1 MISHRSLL
9 LPLSLTLIG
18 PLIGFLPPTLSSSPI
33 YISPPPPLS
42 QCYPSVECLKCE
54 VDGDMCETGKRTRIE
69 CKGEEGEENVNS
81 VNSYHYKPCSS
92 TSSDL
97 LRSFYVFFFCNILL
111 FIIVMYRVR
120 SEVKLHDNE
129 FDRRRREGYTPV
141 KKREEMI
148 GIEMT

>member
-1 MISHRSLL
+1 
-9 LPLSLTLIG
+9 
-18 PLIGFLPPTLSSSPI
+18 
-33 YISPPPPLS
+33 
-42 QCYPSVECLKCE
+42 
-54 VDGDMCETGKRTRIE
+54 MCETGKRRRIE
-69 CKGEEGEENVNS
+69 CKGEEGEEV

-97 LRSFYVFFFCNILL
+97 QNSYYIFFFSNIFL
-111 FIIVMYRVR
+111 FIIVIYRVR
-120 SEVKLHDNE
+120 KEVKLYDNE